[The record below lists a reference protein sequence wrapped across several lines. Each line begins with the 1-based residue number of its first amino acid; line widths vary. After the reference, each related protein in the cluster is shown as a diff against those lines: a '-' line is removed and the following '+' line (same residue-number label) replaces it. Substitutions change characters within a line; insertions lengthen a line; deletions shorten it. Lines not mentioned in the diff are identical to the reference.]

1 LIASAVVI
9 REAFHLGQAKWHQQG
24 DLSFRECLVPEPHLG
39 HVAFQHL
46 KGIKVLATARV
57 DVDIMVIEICSKN
70 EGAVGGINAF
80 RQRAFLI
87 VSRAVRF
94 GGCRCSDEIQR
105 TLILRPI
112 VDKSDMPPLVIALA
126 WAKLCL

>member
-9 REAFHLGQAKWHQQG
+9 REAFHLGQAIWHQQG

-46 KGIKVLATARV
+46 KGIKVLATARE
-57 DVDIMVIEICSKN
+57 DKGIMVIEICSKS
-70 EGAVGGINAF
+70 EGAAL

-87 VSRAVRF
+87 VSRAVRL

-105 TLILRPI
+105 TFLFSIWI

-126 WAKLCL
+126 WA